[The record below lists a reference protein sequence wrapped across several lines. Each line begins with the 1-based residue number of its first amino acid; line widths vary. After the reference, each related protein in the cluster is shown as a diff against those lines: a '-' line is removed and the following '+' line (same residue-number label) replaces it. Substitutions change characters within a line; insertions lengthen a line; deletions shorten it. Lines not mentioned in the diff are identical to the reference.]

1 MRFYTFTFSLKKGLA
16 NIGDYIQVL
25 AAKRF
30 YDEYTGLKQIIPVM
44 RDELNTVNVR
54 GKLIMNGWFTN
65 VPDNWPPSESINP
78 LYVSFHLNAK
88 ASDKILS
95 KQENV
100 DYFKRHEPI
109 GCRDVYTAESL
120 RRKGI
125 DAYFSGCLTLTIGD
139 LYKTEECSDKV
150 YIVDPYF
157 KGSTHPHPVFKG
169 IFLICTKPLM
179 IKKIAKGLYHN
190 TSFKSMLL
198 AAQFYNIYTKL
209 FSKEIIEHAEYIQHM
224 NAEIAQMENDDARF
238 NYADTLLKKYARAS
252 LIITGRIHCA
262 LPSIGM
268 GSRVVFTIRST
279 DNIESTCRYDGLKE
293 LFNVAYISNKNSY
306 IETECRQR
314 INYVSSAKD
323 IPIVSKYKQ
332 YKDALIER
340 RRTFI
345 NND

>member
-1 MRFYTFTFSLKKGLA
+1 
-16 NIGDYIQVL
+16 
-25 AAKRF
+25 
-30 YDEYTGLKQIIPVM
+30 
-44 RDELNTVNVR
+44 
-54 GKLIMNGWFTN
+54 MNGWFTN

-198 AAQFYNIYTKL
+198 AAQFYNIYTKIIKSPIFYHFQYIFFRISFFHNIFSFIIL
-209 FSKEIIEHAEYIQHM
+209 FLYFIKISIYLILNFVNKLKY
-224 NAEIAQMENDDARF
+224 F
-238 NYADTLLKKYARAS
+238 LKNYR
-252 LIITGRIHCA
+252 HF
-262 LPSIGM
+262 
-268 GSRVVFTIRST
+268 V
-279 DNIESTCRYDGLKE
+279 
-293 LFNVAYISNKNSY
+293 
-306 IETECRQR
+306 
-314 INYVSSAKD
+314 
-323 IPIVSKYKQ
+323 
-332 YKDALIER
+332 
-340 RRTFI
+340 
-345 NND
+345 